1 MPLTYRGT
9 TYEATTISTGLDW
22 VEVQGATHRG
32 IPYTSY
38 QLPASSVP
46 HPPTRRVYRGIA
58 Y

>member
-9 TYEATTISTGLDW
+9 TYEPTTVASLEW

-38 QLPASSVP
+38 QVASTSVP
-46 HPPTRRVYRGIA
+46 QTATRRVYRGVT